1 MKKLL
6 SLSIILVVLFSAF
19 SLAFVNNS
27 NIETQR
33 ISNLLTQEKEN
44 LTVEGNATRGVYGE
58 KWMSVPVR
66 VYADASFSS
75 TYIAQLQQAIA
86 TWNSTRVGTV
96 LTYAGTINNP
106 VLVTNGIGV
115 TKGPLASS
123 STIANTLMT
132 CNGSTITRAVVTLNS
147 NLTFNNG
154 STSSGTYYLKSV
166 FMHELGHALGLTD
179 NSDSSS
185 IMCGTYTGRTS
196 LSAGDINDLD
206 SLY

>member
-27 NIETQR
+27 NVETQR
-33 ISNLLTQEKEN
+33 ISNLLTPEKEN
-44 LTVEGNATRGVYGE
+44 STVEGNTTRGVYGE
-58 KWMSVPVR
+58 KWLSVPVR

-75 TYIAQLQQAIA
+75 TYISQLQQAITA
-86 TWNSTRVGTV
+86 WNSTRVGTV

-123 STIANTLMT
+123 STIANTLTT

-185 IMCGTYTGRTS
+185 IMCGTYTGGTS